1 MSAVVREHAF
11 IPVAQAGKLEIH
23 QIPGTVIE
31 LDKVLSFD
39 LGALCFRLRE
49 ARTKAS
55 RGAVTRVDKRSIDE
69 VRLKPLLRVA
79 QWFQKM
85 SEDSVPMAGL
95 KATARIFTGV
105 LDWCDERQYYDVLYD
120 TRSAEHALE
129 QYFETY
135 VEKVAEKEVSLVPA
149 RRAQLGALKLF
160 QIAFADEAFGKT
172 LKAIWVG
179 NRKDPS
185 VELNAL
191 GVAVRSI
198 KRDSQSSE
206 KPAFDLAGWTERQH
220 LLLQPHEVNELA
232 DADIPS
238 VVLALSERS
247 TIDVGTFCFTSRL
260 QNSRTVSRAV
270 RLVDESS
277 FDVRRVAPV
286 RRLLAHICQQML
298 SGGIRHTTM
307 LTQTN
312 RYFVFFDFCDS
323 KGYQNALFDVD
334 VANAAL
340 AAYFSAVFDN
350 WRKHSVGAK
359 HGRRLQCD
367 ARAVMQAVH
376 ADEDL
381 GHLLI
386 PILASDRDVTN
397 TSVPDESDQGKVLA
411 LCQSLFDGFY
421 ELSYR
426 FARFP
431 FRLELPK
438 YLPWQRHYLWIFAK
452 QNWYN
457 KFVVPSDLDTDD
469 DGHVAYDYNEGRIKT
484 IAEAELACNPGN
496 AKEIVKKAQSKQR
509 DANLNRRDA
518 ARLRAASIAHNVFFL
533 QFLANTNM
541 NFTDARELSWSDGYG
556 IKTERQNFRS
566 IKWRAGGK
574 ECKFEIESVFLPT
587 FKKFLQIRSFMLD
600 GLECDTL
607 FVSLGRSGR
616 EAPHMVGMT
625 FLTSIY
631 NTLRL
636 VDPDLNAIMSRQLRV
651 KKADFAISRADLET
665 TAGLLQNSPST
676 LLKNYTAGSETKH
689 FQEMSTLF
697 EAMSEA
703 ARVVV
708 ERGVTTTAIPAGN
721 CSEIGRIEPL
731 DSATPI
737 EVSCQKSEGCLFC
750 KSFRLHADGEDARK
764 ILSCMQYV
772 QFMSLTATG
781 KEEIDKVHEKV
792 LGRGEELLNLIEQ
805 HSPGTVG
812 AIRED
817 VDEGNL
823 TVYWQAKVEMLRDVG
838 VI

>member
-11 IPVAQAGKLEIH
+11 IPVAQAGNLEIH

-55 RGAVTRVDKRSIDE
+55 RGAVTRVEKRSIDE
-69 VRLKPLLRVA
+69 RRLTPLLRVA

-85 SEDSVPMAGL
+85 SEDSVPMASL

-105 LDWCDERQYYDVLYD
+105 LDWCDEHQYHDVLNEK
-120 TRSAEHALE
+120 RSAQRALE
-129 QYFETY
+129 QYFGVY
-135 VEKVAEKEVSLVPA
+135 VKKVADKEVSLVPA

-160 QIAFADEAFGKT
+160 QIAFADEAYGKT

-185 VELNAL
+185 VELTAS
-191 GVAVRSI
+191 GVAVRAI
-198 KRDSQSSE
+198 ERLDELPK
-206 KPAFDLAGWTERQH
+206 KLAPDLAGWTERRH
-220 LLLQPHEVNELA
+220 LLLKPHEV
-232 DADIPS
+232 DALVDTDFPS
-238 VVLALSERS
+238 VVLALSETS
-247 TIDVGTFCFTSRL
+247 TIDVGAFCFILRL

-286 RRLLAHICQQML
+286 RRLLAHICDRML
-298 SGGIRHTTM
+298 SGGTRHTTM

-312 RYFVFFDFCDS
+312 RYFTFFDFCDA

-340 AAYFSAVFDN
+340 VAYFSTVFDD
-350 WRKHSVGAK
+350 WRKHSVSAK
-359 HGRRLQCD
+359 HARRLQCD
-367 ARAVMQAVH
+367 ARSALQAIYE
-376 ADEDL
+376 DDDL

-386 PILASDRDVTN
+386 PIIASDRSVTN

-411 LCQSLFDGFY
+411 LCQSLFDGFF
-421 ELSYR
+421 ELSYG
-426 FARFP
+426 FAPFP
-431 FRLELPK
+431 FRLELPR
-438 YLPWQRHYLWIFAK
+438 YLPWPRHYLWIFAK

-457 KFVVPSDLDTDD
+457 KFVVPSDSDAEDE
-469 DGHVAYDYNEGRIKT
+469 GHVAYDYNEGRIKT

-541 NFTDARELSWSDGYG
+541 NFTDARELSWSDDYG
-556 IKTERQNFRS
+556 VETERQNFRT

-574 ECKFEIESVFLPT
+574 ECKFEIESAFLPA
-587 FKKFLQIRSFMLD
+587 FKKFLQIRGFILN
-600 GLECDTL
+600 GLECGFL
-607 FVSLGRSGR
+607 FVSLGRTGK
-616 EAPHMVGMT
+616 EAPHMVGAT

-636 VDPDLNAIMSRQLRV
+636 IDPDLNAIMSRQLRV

-689 FQEMSTLF
+689 LQEMSAF
-697 EAMSEA
+697 FDAFSEA
-703 ARVVV
+703 ARLVVA
-708 ERGVTTTAIPAGN
+708 RNGSTTAIPAGN
-721 CSEIGRIEPL
+721 CSEVGRIEPL
-731 DSATPI
+731 DSAAPI
-737 EVSCQKSEGCLFC
+737 EVSCRKSEGCLFC

-772 QFMSLTATG
+772 QFMSVTATD
-781 KEEIDKVHEKV
+781 KEEIDSVYEKV
-792 LGRGEELLNLIEQ
+792 LERGEQLLNIIEQ
-805 HSPGTVG
+805 HSPGTVES
-812 AIRED
+812 IRDD